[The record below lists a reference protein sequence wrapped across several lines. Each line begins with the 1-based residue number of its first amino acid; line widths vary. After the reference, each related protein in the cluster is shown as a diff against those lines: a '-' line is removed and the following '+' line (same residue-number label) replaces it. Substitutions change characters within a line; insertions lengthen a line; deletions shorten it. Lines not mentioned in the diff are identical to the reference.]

1 MTREEAIE
9 LLSGR
14 YMVMSMCADKDDCI
28 KNNVALDMAIEALKK
43 QVPMKPT
50 VQNEDEYVVNYKC
63 PKCECRFVSK
73 IDGEFVAGMHYP
85 YCYICGQRID
95 WEGVK

>member
-1 MTREEAIE
+1 MTCEEALAE
-9 LLSGR
+9 L
-14 YMVMSMCADKDDCI
+14 KDSI
-28 KNNVALDMAIEALKK
+28 KGTGYQCHMETYEMAIEALKK

-63 PKCECRFVSK
+63 PKCGCRFVSK

>member
-1 MTREEAIE
+1 MTREEAIKR
-9 LLSGR
+9 LKI
-14 YMVMSMCADKDDCI
+14 DKLGDLEVDRI
-28 KNNVALDMAIEALKK
+28 AKNMAIEALKK

-73 IDGEFVAGMHYP
+73 IDGEFVAGMRYP
-85 YCYICGQRID
+85 YCFICGQRID